1 MRFSQTDWKPRNMYK
16 VFCFIAFGPGSF
28 TFPAPGHFVFV
39 FVIEFVWLSSR
50 ISFAKFVTMNITKS
64 FNFNVNVLEGGEGFI
79 RFSFGCETF
88 DVFGSR
94 VTDIF

>member
-39 FVIEFVWLSSR
+39 FLIEFVWLSSR

-64 FNFNVNVLEGGEGFI
+64 FNFNVNVLEGGGVVYSIFI
-79 RFSFGCETF
+79 WVRNIRCIW
-88 DVFGSR
+88 
-94 VTDIF
+94 VTCH